1 MRGGGYKDGLM
12 NRFFKKTL
20 VVWIVIWLIIDAII
34 IAYIYFGDEEGNG
47 MMSAETLE
55 IYIGSEF
62 ISSLSEKGLELLPLN
77 ENGTTLLMYPRG
89 LGKVWMKKVI
99 TETLGEAGILA
110 EFDFKNKNGEFEA
123 LIKFGNEEDFLIR
136 FKETGK
142 ISSGLIAIL
151 IDDFGYFWD
160 DRVDELLRMPIP
172 LGIAVIPG
180 HEHSTRIAESAVS
193 QGKEVVLHLPM
204 EPYDYRGGEEE
215 YIIMSG
221 MTESEIS
228 GRISRAL
235 FSVPG
240 AVGLNNHQGSRVT
253 SEVKIIQRFLAVIR
267 PYDLYFIDSAT
278 HASSVG
284 YSEALKMGVPA
295 AKRAVFLDDSE
306 DLMTVENRIHELKN
320 VAQRRGSAIGIGH
333 INAKT
338 ISVLKKEIPLIIEE
352 GFNFVYPSQLMN

>member
-1 MRGGGYKDGLM
+1 M

-20 VVWIVIWLIIDAII
+20 VIWIVIWLVIDAII
-34 IAYIYFGDEEGNG
+34 IGLIYFGDDEGNAII
-47 MMSAETLE
+47 SAETLE
-55 IYIGSEF
+55 MYIGNDF
-62 ISSLSEKGLELLPLN
+62 ISSLNEKGFELLPVN
-77 ENGTTLLMYPRG
+77 ENGSTLFMYTRG

-99 TETLGEAGILA
+99 TKTLGETGMLP
-110 EFDFKNKNGEFEA
+110 EFNWNVIDAEFEA
-123 LIKFGNEEDFLIR
+123 IVKYGKGEDFLIR
-136 FKETGK
+136 FKETGD

-151 IDDFGYFWD
+151 FDDFGYFRD

-180 HEHSTRIAESAVS
+180 HEHSTRIAKSAIS
-193 QGKEVVLHLPM
+193 HGKEVVLHLPM

-215 YIIMSG
+215 YIIKSG

-228 GRISRAL
+228 ERISRAL

-240 AVGLNNHQGSRVT
+240 AVGLNNHQGSKVT

-284 YSEALKMGVPA
+284 YSEALKMGIPA
-295 AKRAVFLDDSE
+295 AKRSVFLDDSE
-306 DLMTVENRIHELKN
+306 DLMSVEHRIQELKN
-320 VAQRRGSAIGIGH
+320 EARRRGSAIGIGH
-333 INAKT
+333 INAIT
-338 ISVLKKEIPLIIEE
+338 ISVLKKAIPSIIEE
-352 GFNFVYPSQLMN
+352 GYDFVYPSQLMN

>member
-1 MRGGGYKDGLM
+1 M

-20 VVWIVIWLIIDAII
+20 VIWIVIWLIVDVII
-34 IAYIYFGDEEGNG
+34 IALIYFGDNEGNG
-47 MMSAETLE
+47 IMSAETLE
-55 IYIGSEF
+55 IYIGDEF
-62 ISSLSEKGLELLPLN
+62 ISSLNEKGFELFPLN
-77 ENGTTLLMYPRG
+77 KNGTTLFMHTRG
-89 LGKVWMKKVI
+89 LGKAWMKKVI
-99 TETLGEAGILA
+99 TETLGEAGILP
-110 EFDFKNKNGEFEA
+110 EFNLNNKNGEFEV
-123 LIKFGNEEDFLIR
+123 IVKYGKGEDFLIR
-136 FKETGK
+136 FKETDD

-172 LGIAVIPG
+172 LGIAIIPG
-180 HEHSTRIAESAVS
+180 HEHSTRIAKSAVS
-193 QGKEVVLHLPM
+193 RGKEVILHLPM

-228 GRISRAL
+228 ERISRAL
-235 FSVPG
+235 ISVPG
-240 AVGLNNHQGSRVT
+240 AVGLNNHQGSKVT

-284 YSEALKMGVPA
+284 YSEALKIGIPA
-295 AKRAVFLDDSE
+295 AKRSVFLDDSE
-306 DLMTVENRIHELKN
+306 DLMTVEQRIHELKK

-333 INAKT
+333 INDET
-338 ISVLKKEIPLIIEE
+338 ISVLKREIPSMIEE
-352 GFNFVYPSQLMN
+352 GFKFVYPSQLTN

>member
-1 MRGGGYKDGLM
+1 M

-34 IAYIYFGDEEGNG
+34 IAYIYFGDEKGNG
-47 MMSAETLE
+47 IISAETLE
-55 IYIGSEF
+55 VYIDNEF
-62 ISSLSEKGLELLPLN
+62 VSSLNEKGYNVFPVD
-77 ENGTTLLMYPRG
+77 ENGMTLFMYTRG

-99 TETLGEAGILA
+99 TETLGETGILP
-110 EFDFKNKNGEFEA
+110 EFNWNVGEGEFEA
-123 LIKFGNEEDFLIR
+123 LIKYGNEEDFLLR
-136 FKETGK
+136 FKETDD

-160 DRVDELLRMPIP
+160 DRVDELLRMRIP

-180 HEHSTRIAESAVS
+180 HEHSTQVAKIAVS
-193 QGKEVVLHLPM
+193 QGKEVLLHLPM

-235 FSVPG
+235 ISVPG
-240 AVGLNNHQGSRVT
+240 AVGLNNHQGSKVT
-253 SEVKIIQRFLAVIR
+253 SDVKIIQRFLAVIR

-278 HASSVG
+278 HALSVG
-284 YSEALKMGVPA
+284 YTEALKMGVPA
-295 AKRAVFLDDSE
+295 AKRAVFLDNSD
-306 DLMTVENRIHELKN
+306 DLMTVEQRIHELKN
-320 VAQRRGSAIGIGH
+320 QAFRRGSAIGIGH
-333 INAKT
+333 VNAKT
-338 ISVLKKEIPLIIEE
+338 ISALKKEIPLIIEE
-352 GFNFVYPSQLMN
+352 GFDIVYPSRLMN